1 VWTHVIADSLIA
13 VAYLTIS
20 GTLLYRVRKGRR
32 DLPFPWMFVAFG
44 VFIVACG
51 ATHFMEV
58 VTVWI
63 PVYVLSGSIKGFTA
77 LASVATAV
85 LLPLTIAGDISE
97 RQGADEALGER
108 EEKFH
113 QMADNIQE
121 IFWMVD
127 ATSKHAIYVNPAFEH
142 ITGRTVA
149 SLLAAPL
156 SYREIIHPD
165 DRARALKSLDEAE
178 KTGVLTAEF
187 RIVRPDGTLRWVEA
201 RGFPVRDAQGKV
213 YRLAGVVQD
222 ITERKHAG
230 KSSRLFRMLIDQSS
244 DAIEVIDPET
254 LRFIDI
260 NGRACV
266 DLGYSREELLS
277 MSVRDIDPHIDEG
290 MCERANA
297 ELRDTG
303 SAIFESLH
311 RRKDGSIFPV
321 EVSLKQV
328 ELDRIYRVAVAR
340 DITARKRAEE
350 ALRKSEER
358 FRLAARAGRMFAYEW
373 DAASDTIVRSADFAQ
388 ILGIDDPVETTGQ
401 PILAMVH
408 ADDRER
414 VVAAVAA
421 LTPENPDLRISYRIL
436 RRDGTIIWV
445 ERNSRAHFD
454 DQGRM
459 SRIVGMVKDVTERK
473 QAEEALRESEERL
486 RLAAQAG
493 KMYAFEWDV
502 STDVLVRSS
511 ECVNVLGATEPR
523 TLTQQ
528 QAIERIHPEDR
539 AKLVA
544 AVARHTPENP
554 TVDVTYRVLLPGK
567 SPVWVKSSGR
577 AFFDGGGRMVRVI
590 GMVADVTE
598 QKLAEEALRESEDRY
613 RDLVE
618 HSEDLLCTHDLEGKL
633 LSCNPA
639 PTRILG
645 YDVAELL
652 KIPMRELVAPEYRE
666 QFDQYID
673 RIKRKGADKGLLAV
687 VARTG
692 ERRIWE
698 YDNTLRTEGVHS
710 PIVRGMA
717 HDITKR
723 KRAEMALRRSEED
736 YRMFVTQSSE
746 GIFRQD
752 LDAPVPIDLPE
763 DELIHHILHDSHMAE
778 CNDAIARMYGLDSA
792 QEFIGKRLTE
802 TLNPTDPRN
811 IELTR
816 EYVRSGFRVLER
828 ESHEV
833 DLRGNPKIFLN
844 SLFGIVEE
852 GKLQRTWGIQRDI
865 TERKRAEQA
874 LHKAQEE
881 LARVARIATLGE
893 LTASL
898 AHEINQPLGAVVTN
912 GSASLRWLNANPP
925 NLDEARQAIA
935 RTIDEA
941 QRASEVIKKTRTLLQ
956 KSSPEM
962 LPLDV
967 NEIIR
972 KVLVLSG
979 NELLCSGVMVH
990 SELAADVLVVRGDR
1004 VQLQQVMLN
1013 LIMNA
1018 IEAMGTVVDRPRTL
1032 TIRSAKESNGVAIQV
1047 QDSGTGLTPE
1057 ERERIFE
1064 PFFTTKPQGMGMGL
1078 SIARSI
1084 VEAHG
1089 GRLWVAPGIS
1099 QGAVFQFT
1107 LPAQELCNERAAWH
1121 RIYRR

>member
-1 VWTHVIADSLIA
+1 MTRLATTPGLLGQGRLKRGQLLYATAVLSTTVAAPFLIWPGLADRIVASNFLPHLVCYLGRPGLVWTHVIADSLIA
-13 VAYLTIS
+13 AAYLTIS
-20 GTLLYRVRKGRR
+20 GTLLYLVRRGRR

-63 PVYVLSGSIKGFTA
+63 PVYVLSGSIKVFTA

-85 LLPLTIAGDISE
+85 LLPLTIARDISE
-97 RQGADEALGER
+97 RQGAEEALRER

-127 ATSKHAIYVNPAFEH
+127 AKSKQAIYVNPAFEQ
-142 ITGRTVA
+142 ISGRTVA
-149 SLLAAPL
+149 SLLDNPL

-165 DRARALKSLDEAE
+165 DRTRALKSLDEAE
-178 KTGVLTAEF
+178 KTGVLTEEF
-187 RIVRPDGTLRWVEA
+187 RIVRPDGTIRWVEA

-222 ITERKHAG
+222 ITERKHAE

-254 LRFIDI
+254 VRFIDI

-266 DLGYSREELLS
+266 DLGYSREEILS
-277 MSVRDIDPHIDEG
+277 MSVRDIDPHIDEE
-290 MCERANA
+290 MCRRVNA

-303 SAIFESLH
+303 SAVFESLH

-328 ELDRIYRVAVAR
+328 QLDRIYRVAVAR
-340 DITARKRAEE
+340 DITERKRAEA

-373 DAASDTIVRSADFAQ
+373 DVATDTIVRSADFAQ

-401 PILAMVH
+401 QILAMVH
-408 ADDRER
+408 PNDRER
-414 VVAAVAA
+414 LVTAVAT
-421 LTPENPDLRISYRIL
+421 LTPENSHLRISYRIL

-473 QAEEALRESEERL
+473 QAEEALRESE
-486 RLAAQAG
+486 
-493 KMYAFEWDV
+493 
-502 STDVLVRSS
+502 
-511 ECVNVLGATEPR
+511 
-523 TLTQQ
+523 
-528 QAIERIHPEDR
+528 
-539 AKLVA
+539 
-544 AVARHTPENP
+544 
-554 TVDVTYRVLLPGK
+554 
-567 SPVWVKSSGR
+567 
-577 AFFDGGGRMVRVI
+577 
-590 GMVADVTE
+590 
-598 QKLAEEALRESEDRY
+598 DRY

-618 HSEDLLCTHDLEGKL
+618 HSQDLLCTHDLEGKL

-639 PTRILG
+639 PARILG
-645 YDVAELL
+645 YEVAELL

-687 VARTG
+687 VTRTG

-717 HDITKR
+717 HDLTER
-723 KRAEMALRRSEED
+723 KRAEMGLRRSEED
-736 YRMFVTQSSE
+736 YRMFVAQSSE

-752 LDAPVPIDLPE
+752 LDTPVPIDLPE
-763 DELIHHILHDSHMAE
+763 DELIHHILYDSYMAE
-778 CNDAIARMYGLDSA
+778 CNDAIARMYGLNSA

-802 TLNPTDPRN
+802 TLDPTDPRN

-844 SLFGIVEE
+844 SLIGIVEE
-852 GKLQRTWGIQRDI
+852 GKLRRTWGIQRDI

-925 NLDEARQAIA
+925 NLDEAREAIV

-941 QRASEVIKKTRTLLQ
+941 QRASEVIKKTRALLQ

-967 NEIIR
+967 NEIVR
-972 KVLVLSG
+972 EVLVLSG

-990 SELAADVLVVRGDR
+990 SELAVDVVAVRGDR

-1032 TIRSAKESNGVAIQV
+1032 TIRSAKEGNGVAIQV
-1047 QDSGTGLTPE
+1047 QDSGTGLKPE

-1084 VEAHG
+1084 IEAHG
-1089 GRLWVAPGIS
+1089 GRLWVVPGIAH
-1099 QGAVFQFT
+1099 GAVFQFT
-1107 LPAQELCNERAAWH
+1107 LPAQGWCNERAA
-1121 RIYRR
+1121 